1 MTGYARLTIVA
12 LTESVLPSDTWE
24 KNQWWNHYRTG
35 MCMHC
40 RLKKYLLLSRLVV
53 AWSDKNN
60 VKSEISA
67 WWSQNIDSAS
77 PNTQHYSQFFIWSTS
92 KFRLLSCLPIFKNG
106 TTPHIWMTYTYT
118 MTYTKKIFSTDN
130 FKNAT
135 TQFNIQCICNPTEIF
150 CKDFNADELKLTTL
164 SVEASSQL
172 TLSIEK

>member
-12 LTESVLPSDTWE
+12 LTESVLPSETWGN
-24 KNQWWNHYRTG
+24 NQWWNHYRTG

-53 AWSDKNN
+53 AWSDKNI

-77 PNTQHYSQFFIWSTS
+77 PNTQHYSQFFIWFTS

-118 MTYTKKIFSTDN
+118 MSYKPMTSLMI
-130 FKNAT
+130 
-135 TQFNIQCICNPTEIF
+135 IQAFEGAVLGTALDKRFISWWN
-150 CKDFNADELKLTTL
+150 DF
-164 SVEASSQL
+164 
-172 TLSIEK
+172 

>member
-12 LTESVLPSDTWE
+12 LTESVLPSETWGN
-24 KNQWWNHYRTG
+24 NQWWNHYRTG

-67 WWSQNIDSAS
+67 WWSQNIDSGS
-77 PNTQHYSQFFIWSTS
+77 PNTQHYSQFFIWFTS

-106 TTPHIWMTYTYT
+106 TTPHIWMTCTFSPRIISKMKQCNLIYNVFATQL
-118 MTYTKKIFSTDN
+118 KFSAKISMQT
-130 FKNAT
+130 
-135 TQFNIQCICNPTEIF
+135 
-150 CKDFNADELKLTTL
+150 
-164 SVEASSQL
+164 S
-172 TLSIEK
+172 